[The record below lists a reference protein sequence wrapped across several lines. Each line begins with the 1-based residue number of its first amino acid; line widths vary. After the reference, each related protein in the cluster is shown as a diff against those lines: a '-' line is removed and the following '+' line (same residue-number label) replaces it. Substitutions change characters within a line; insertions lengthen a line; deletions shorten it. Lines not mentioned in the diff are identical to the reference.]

1 MPDQPEIL
9 TVFPMRTHRLHSSS
23 LSGFILRIL
32 NSNPK
37 TGTTMEPM
45 GRYLQKYDGAHI
57 RAHTQR
63 CEHTIYKNSCT
74 YCTKVQDDVVL

>member
-1 MPDQPEIL
+1 
-9 TVFPMRTHRLHSSS
+9 
-23 LSGFILRIL
+23 
-32 NSNPK
+32 
-37 TGTTMEPM
+37 MEPM